1 MILGSQT
8 ILCLENDNVTMSSE
22 ISGHVSR
29 YRFASTGLSLIKNE
43 NDIEIPKEEEGVFG
57 DFEKDGDESA
67 SLAAEFPDHTADEDF
82 QETTIASEETES
94 HSAIVEEA
102 KGDSA
107 SQAESL
113 SDQLQ
118 DDEKTTENV
127 PASPE
132 IEQAPSAIPQTEVVS
147 SIQEEDSTAHGDA
160 DQESASP
167 ASPHPFLSL
176 VVLPLAVLAI

>member
-118 DDEKTTENV
+118 DDERCRV
-127 PASPE
+127 YSS
-132 IEQAPSAIPQTEVVS
+132 IYIEVVRCERYKQLLVILVS
-147 SIQEEDSTAHGDA
+147 SGKSCKYLVPRISST
-160 DQESASP
+160 
-167 ASPHPFLSL
+167 LL
-176 VVLPLAVLAI
+176 T